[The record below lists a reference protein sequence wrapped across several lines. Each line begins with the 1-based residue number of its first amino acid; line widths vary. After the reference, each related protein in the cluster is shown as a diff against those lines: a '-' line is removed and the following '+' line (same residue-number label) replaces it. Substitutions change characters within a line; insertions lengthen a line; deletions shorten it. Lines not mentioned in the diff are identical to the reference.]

1 MTRARTIL
9 ALIVLLAVGGVA
21 FALLLPPAEPDRG
34 NFGEGRTVPVIA
46 YTVAEGEFVE
56 RIEALGT
63 IRANESVT
71 LSAQV
76 TEKVTKVNFDD
87 GQVVEEGDVLLE
99 FTSREESALLAEAQA
114 TLDEAEKQLER
125 IEGLVRNGNAT
136 KARLDEQ
143 IRIVTGARAQVS
155 AIEARLADRLLKA
168 PFAGILGFRQV
179 SPGTLVEPGTAV
191 ATLDDI
197 DPVKLDFS
205 VPETFLGEL
214 RPGLTIEA
222 LSAAYDDRTFSGTIA
237 AIDSRID
244 PVTRAAFVRALL
256 PNPDGLL
263 RPGMLVTVNVIRSRD
278 QVILIPEES
287 VVPRET
293 DEFVLVIGGDDTV
306 RQQRVGTGRR
316 QPGIVEV
323 VSGLNTGD
331 RIVAEGTSRVR
342 PGGVVR
348 IIEDRVLSETEQA
361 PAPVPDAVASP
372 VEAEDG
378 AS

>member
-1 MTRARTIL
+1 MTKARAIL
-9 ALIVLLAVGGVA
+9 GLIVLLGAAGIAYAV
-21 FALLLPPAEPDRG
+21 LMPPAEPEQNR
-34 NFGEGRTVPVIA
+34 FGGGRAVPVIA

-87 GQVVEEGDVLLE
+87 GEVVEEGDVLLE

-114 TLDEAEKQLER
+114 TLDEAEKQLVR
-125 IEGLVRNGNAT
+125 IEGLVANGNAT
-136 KARLDEQ
+136 RARLDEQ
-143 IRIVTGARAQVS
+143 IRIVTGATAQVN

-191 ATLDDI
+191 VTLDDI

-205 VPETFLGEL
+205 VPERFLGVL
-214 RPGLTIEA
+214 RPGLDIEA
-222 LSAAYDDRTFSGTIA
+222 ESAAYDDKAFKGTIT

-244 PVTRAAFVRALL
+244 PVTRAAFVRALV

-263 RPGMLVTVNVIRSRD
+263 RPGMLVTINVIRSR
-278 QVILIPEES
+278 QQMMLIPEEA
-287 VVPRET
+287 VVPRERN
-293 DEFVLVIGGDDTV
+293 EYVFVIGEDETV
-306 RQQRVGTGRR
+306 RQQMIGTGRR
-316 QPGIVEV
+316 QPGVVEIL
-323 VSGLNTGD
+323 SGLNMGD

-342 PGGVVR
+342 PGAAINV
-348 IIEDRVLSETEQA
+348 IEDRVLFDEAGPQVTAPDALLSPAETEG
-361 PAPVPDAVASP
+361 DAS
-372 VEAEDG
+372 
-378 AS
+378 

>member
-1 MTRARTIL
+1 MTKARAIL
-9 ALIVLLAVGGVA
+9 GLIVLLGAVGIAYVM
-21 FALLLPPAEPDRG
+21 LLPPGGPDDGRSG
-34 NFGEGRTVPVIA
+34 GGRTVPVIA
-46 YTVAEGEFVE
+46 YTVGEGEFVE

-114 TLDEAEKQLER
+114 TLDEAEKQLVR

-136 KARLDEQ
+136 KVRLDEQ
-143 IRIVTGARAQVS
+143 IRIVTGARAQVN

-168 PFAGILGFRQV
+168 PFSGILGFRQV
-179 SPGTLVEPGTAV
+179 SPGTLVEPGIPV
-191 ATLDDI
+191 VTLDDI

-205 VPETFLGEL
+205 VPERFLGVL
-214 RPGLTIEA
+214 QSGLEIEA
-222 LSAAYDDRTFSGTIA
+222 QSAAYDNQAFRGTIT

-263 RPGMLVTVNVIRSRD
+263 RPGMLVTVNVIRSRA
-278 QVILIPEES
+278 VTVLIPEEA

-293 DEFVLVIGGDDTV
+293 NEYVFVIDDEGTV
-306 RQQRVGTGRR
+306 RQQMIVTGRR
-316 QPGIVEV
+316 QPGIVEIL
-323 VSGLNTGD
+323 SGLDTGV

-342 PGGVVR
+342 PGGAVRVVD
-348 IIEDRVLSETEQA
+348 DRFLSQ
-361 PAPVPDAVASP
+361 VASP
-372 VEAEDG
+372 VEPQEG
-378 AS
+378 PS